1 MDKLRAIFIGVHRSE
16 EGHALPGL
24 GALVAAVGIILL
36 GFGAANDNDT
46 LSIVGGF
53 VGGLGVLA
61 ALLLDHMNV
70 EYNIFDRLE
79 KLEKK

>member
-1 MDKLRAIFIGVHRSE
+1 MRNIRRLVEHIHRSE

-36 GFGAANDNDT
+36 GFGAANENDT

-70 EYNIFDRLE
+70 EYDIFGRLE

>member
-1 MDKLRAIFIGVHRSE
+1 MSRIREQLVAIHRAE

-24 GALVAAVGIILL
+24 GALIAAVGIILL

-46 LSIVGGF
+46 LAIVGGF